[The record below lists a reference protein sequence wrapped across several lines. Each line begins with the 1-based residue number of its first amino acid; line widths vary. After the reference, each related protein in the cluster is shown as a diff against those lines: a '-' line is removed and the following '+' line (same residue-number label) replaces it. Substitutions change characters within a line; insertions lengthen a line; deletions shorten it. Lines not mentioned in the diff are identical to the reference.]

1 MNKARPFGGVI
12 LFALLAALVAAGSG
26 CGSKEK
32 GGDIGIEA
40 EPLRKII
47 LVGVD
52 GADWLIINPLLEKG
66 RLPNF
71 QKVIDGGASG
81 PLRSLEPMLSP
92 LIWTTMATGKLPEV
106 HGILNFTEVDP
117 ATGNKIPVTRLSRKV
132 DAYWNMMSDYDRTV
146 DVIGWLAT
154 FPAEWINGA
163 MVTDRVG
170 YLAFAAPDESGALPK
185 GAVSPPERTQE
196 IEDLLVKSEEITFEE
211 FEHIVHIDQETFDTN
226 KALPFDPTNLINDA
240 ILIYATAQSYR
251 HISLHLLDEDQPNFL
266 GVYFELVDAYGHLFM
281 PYAPPRQPD
290 ISEDD
295 YRKYKDAIDEIYVY
309 QDEII
314 GEFIERMDDNTV
326 MIIVS
331 DHGFKSGDAR
341 LKASAEIWGGHAAHW
356 HRIEGIICLYGN
368 GIKPGYKIQGAGM
381 INVTPTILAL
391 AGFPKVQDMPGEA
404 LTQAFEPPLVE
415 ALNPTTVATLQRERE
430 EEVDEELLGGGLDE
444 EQMKKLEAL
453 GYLTTENPDGY
464 NNLGQRYQK
473 EGKFEEAI
481 IEYKKALTIR
491 PQFAS
496 ALNNIAICYGNLKQY
511 DKAEENF
518 KKALAFNP
526 EDVFAMNNLAVMYLQ
541 TKRLDE
547 ARSYAEKAIGIEP
560 KYANAHVTLGSVY
573 ATMGKFDMAEQEFN
587 TVLKIDPGNR
597 SAQSNLEK
605 VRQQKKERR

>member
-1 MNKARPFGGVI
+1 MNGSKRFGVGI
-12 LFALLAALVAAGSG
+12 LFALFMVLLTIGAG
-26 CGSKEK
+26 CGSK
-32 GGDIGIEA
+32 DSTGIA
-40 EPLRKII
+40 REPLRKII
-47 LVGVD
+47 LIGVD
-52 GADWLIINPLLEKG
+52 GADWLIINPLIEQG

-71 QKVIDGGASG
+71 KKIVEGGASG
-81 PLRSLEPMLSP
+81 PLRSIEPLLSP

-117 ATGNKIPVTRLSRKV
+117 ATGNKMPVTRLSRKV

-146 DVIGWLAT
+146 TVIGWLAS
-154 FPAEWINGA
+154 FPAERINGT

-170 YLAFAAPDESGALPK
+170 YLAFAAPDESDALPK

-196 IEDLLVKSEEITFEE
+196 IEDLLVKSEEVTYDE
-211 FEHIVHIDQETFDTN
+211 FEHIVHIDEQTFDAN
-226 KALPFDPTNLINDA
+226 KALPFDPTNLINNA

-251 HISLHLLDEDQPNFL
+251 NISQHLLDEDQPDFL

-281 PYAPPRQPD
+281 PYAPSRQPD

-295 YRKYKDAIDEIYVY
+295 YRKYKDAVDEIYVY

-326 MIIVS
+326 LMIVS

-356 HRIEGIICLYGN
+356 HRIDGIICLYGS
-368 GIKPGYKIQGAGM
+368 GIKPGYKIQGAEM
-381 INVTPTILAL
+381 IHITPTILAL

-404 LTQAFEPPLVE
+404 LTQVFEPSLVE
-415 ALNPTTVATLQRERE
+415 ALNPKVVATLQRERE
-430 EEVDEELLGGGLDE
+430 EDGDEEFAGGGLDE

-453 GYLTTENPDGY
+453 GYLTTENPDAY

-473 EGKFEEAI
+473 QGEYEKAI
-481 IEYKKALTIR
+481 IEYKKALTLR

-496 ALNNIAICYGNLKQY
+496 ALNNIAICYGHLKQY
-511 DKAEENF
+511 GKAEENF
-518 KKALAFNP
+518 KKALTFNP
-526 EDVFAMNNLAVMYLQ
+526 QDVFAMNNLAVMYLQ

-547 ARSYAEKAIGIEP
+547 ARSYAEKAVGIEP

-573 ATMGKFDMAEQEFN
+573 ATMGNFEMAEKEFN
-587 TVLKIDPGNR
+587 TVLEIDPGNR
-597 SAQSNLEK
+597 SAKSNLEK
-605 VRQQKKERR
+605 VRQQKRSGDE